1 MTITAA
7 LDTADKIDAID
18 NLKTL
23 VDQLKVL
30 AEHKKEEALN
40 SY

>member
-1 MTITAA
+1 MTAN
-7 LDTADKIDAID
+7 LDTADKIDAIV

-30 AEHKKEEALN
+30 AEKKKEDALT